1 MMRMVDEITLYDPN
15 GGPNGLGF
23 IEGIANVKQEA
34 WFFKAHFF
42 EDPVWPGSLGL
53 ESFMQLLK
61 VFAWERWQDDLKIG
75 QFAFESMALNQAHEW
90 VYRGQILPVD
100 DKVTV
105 QAVITDIDDQSRMLK
120 ADGFLTVDGR
130 IIYQMKDFALRI
142 T

>member
-1 MMRMVDEITLYDPN
+1 
-15 GGPNGLGF
+15 
-23 IEGIANVKQEA
+23 
-34 WFFKAHFF
+34 
-42 EDPVWPGSLGL
+42 
-53 ESFMQLLK
+53 MQLLK
-61 VFAWERWQDDLKIG
+61 VFAWERRQDELEIG
-75 QFAFESMALNQAHEW
+75 QFAFESMALDQVHEW

-105 QAVITDIDDQSRMLK
+105 QAVITEVDDQSRILK